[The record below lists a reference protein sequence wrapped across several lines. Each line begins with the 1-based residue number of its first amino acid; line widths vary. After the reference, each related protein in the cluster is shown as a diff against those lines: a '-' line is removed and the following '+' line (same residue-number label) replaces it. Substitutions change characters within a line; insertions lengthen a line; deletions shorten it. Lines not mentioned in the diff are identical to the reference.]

1 MHIEN
6 ENLLLLKWR
15 KKYSY
20 KVNKISTKIKQNR
33 SYRKNMKIKNKY
45 KMQLWPQ
52 DAANLWWMEFEFIN
66 KTWSHNTSFKAD

>member
-45 KMQLWPQ
+45 KMQL
-52 DAANLWWMEFEFIN
+52 
-66 KTWSHNTSFKAD
+66 